1 MKLNI
6 SGTSINTK
14 SSLNTKKEQD
24 IKNQKQNDDYLF
36 FDLTEF
42 QTSDSN
48 TPLSIQLKE
57 TNSTNQQQN
66 KHFFPSKA
74 ILSENKL
81 PPLNSRYHL
90 VQEISREQIIKK
102 KLFKENYSVIS
113 LPSTSSLYSLKSQSI
128 DYQKLGQEIINAPNS
143 QDYYKFYKH
152 SKKCMDIQ
160 SYNETPNNIYVNLNK
175 AMEQEQ
181 CMPRK
186 MQIIDNHNKKEISVS
201 GQLSSQQ
208 YIKMFASGLGSST
221 FNQLERLNI
230 SSNNLNNEDLEIIL
244 AQLPKSVQYLDFKNN
259 KISKN
264 GCLYLQKLLLK
275 QHQFVI
281 ELNLENNQ
289 IGDQGLKY
297 LIDSLLNNKCL
308 RVLNLSHNQIQDQ
321 VMEPFGKMMK
331 KNNIIQELYLHY
343 NKITYK
349 GGFFFFK
356 GLSKNTVLK
365 VLDISFNK
373 LGGNKDCT
381 NEICNLIGRPHPELI
396 HLDLSH
402 NDFKEGDSQKIA
414 NELEFNKIIYGFHFE
429 GNSNYE
435 INHKGYLR
443 EQKNKKLI
451 TESQQDEINIE
462 ELDKKQLELQMQ
474 QMEQQTQKKKN
485 EFIRIQ
491 SVDIIN
497 LQLENC
503 WICQGW
509 VEVMF
514 LWKPHKS
521 GLLDEDPIF
530 IHLEFEDYLPSLMQ
544 KTTDGYF
551 ILYRMCPPNQTI
563 RYFFSNPVENVQV
576 YAKDQK
582 TIQTQIHSQL
592 RNFGVQMEYSNGK
605 ILQSQPLHTV
615 NMIQTTQSTPIF
627 DKKKHYL
634 ANIQCKPREPEK
646 IVEFD
651 IELAKKRKWTLD
663 NSIFKDFDED
673 TEAHLE
679 QCLEADLENS
689 KIFKHLINN
698 NEINP
703 LKEQLKKHYKYI
715 ISCYKYLTSQ
725 QCEQDFPR
733 INIQTIQG
741 FYYQSKNNQLIKQ
754 VDWEICLISTIVIK
768 DLKSNFIQER
778 ALVRHQ
784 FLELLIRLAK
794 ETYVKQGNCSNISQG
809 FEKMMQAQTGQFGFI
824 LDYGCAQQWRDERYW
839 TQIMDM
845 TIRFKLPFL
854 KQLFT
859 YTSCFSNKPYAKE
872 KFVSFQDF
880 KILLQ
885 NSDFFPN
892 YINEQQLYYVYLQSI
907 MMQVDEI
914 TQKRHFEMQFI
925 EFIEALARIAE
936 FISPNSNNYQIKQ
949 LNAKQR
955 RTLPLYIKFEGL
967 LYILFYRIKRIDV
980 DINVIEKSVIKSHEI
995 KKLGI
1000 FIEDNYSSSSSGE
1013 EDNEISNLRLSYT
1026 DPQNIINRMLFDDEC
1041 RVSFK
1046 DTMSNQSSG
1055 KKRKN
1060 SLQKQDSITLK
1071 RSVLRRNTF
1080 QNQLQQIKIAQ
1091 LENEMA
1097 ELAEYEESTPLNK
1110 LRIQNRKITRSK
1122 YEIVL

>member
-14 SSLNTKKEQD
+14 SSLNTKLEQNA
-24 IKNQKQNDDYLF
+24 KNLKQNEDNLF

-42 QTSDSN
+42 QISDSN

-57 TNSTNQQQN
+57 SNSTNSQLT
-66 KHFFPSKA
+66 KHFFPSKPV
-74 ILSENKL
+74 LSENKL

-90 VQEISREQIIKK
+90 VPEISREQIIKK
-102 KLFKENYSVIS
+102 KLFKENYSVLSFPSAQS
-113 LPSTSSLYSLKSQSI
+113 LFSSKSQSI
-128 DYQKLGQEIINAPNS
+128 DYQKLGQQIVNTPNS

-152 SKKCMDIQ
+152 SNKCLDAQ

-175 AMEQEQ
+175 AMQDQQ

-186 MQIIDNHNKKEISVS
+186 MQIIDNLNKKEISVA
-201 GQLSSQQ
+201 GQLSSHQ
-208 YIKMFASGLGSST
+208 YIKLFAAGLGSST
-221 FNQLERLNI
+221 FHQLERLNV
-230 SSNNLNNEDLEIIL
+230 SSNNLDNEDLEIIL
-244 AQLPKSVQYLDFKNN
+244 DQLPKSVQSVDLKNN

-264 GCLYLQKLLLK
+264 GCLFLQKLLMR

-281 ELNLENNQ
+281 ELNLENNL

-297 LIDSLLNNKCL
+297 LIDSLQNNKCL
-308 RVLNLSHNQIQDQ
+308 RILNLSQNQIQDQ
-321 VMEPFGKMMK
+321 VMEPFGRMMK

-343 NKITYK
+343 NKITFK
-349 GGFFFFK
+349 GGIFFFK
-356 GLSKNTVLK
+356 GLCKNSVLK

-381 NEICNLIGRPHPELI
+381 NEICNFIARPHPELI

-402 NDFKEGDSQKIA
+402 NDFKDSDSQKIA

-429 GNSNYE
+429 GNSNYQ
-435 INHKGYLR
+435 INHQGYLR
-443 EQKNKKLI
+443 EQKNKKLV
-451 TESQQDEINIE
+451 TESQYDDINIE
-462 ELDKKQLELQMQ
+462 ELDKKHLELQMQ

-491 SVDIIN
+491 SVDIVN
-497 LQLENC
+497 LQLESC

-509 VEVMF
+509 LEVMF
-514 LWKPHKS
+514 QWKPHKS
-521 GLLDEDPIF
+521 GFLDEDPIF
-530 IHLEFEDYLPSLMQ
+530 IHLEFEDYQPSNMQ
-544 KTTDGYF
+544 KTNDGYF
-551 ILYRMCPPNQTI
+551 TLYRMCPPNQTI
-563 RYFFSNPVENVQV
+563 RYFFSNPVQNVQV
-576 YAKDQK
+576 YAKDQR
-582 TIQTQIHSQL
+582 TIQTQTHSQL

-605 ILQSQPLHTV
+605 VLQSQPLHTV
-615 NMIQTTQSTPIF
+615 NMMQTSQSTPIF

-634 ANIQCKPREPEK
+634 ANIQCKPRVPEK

-651 IELAKKRKWTLD
+651 VELAKKRKWTLD

-689 KIFKHLINN
+689 KVLKHLINT
-698 NEINP
+698 NEVNS
-703 LKEQLKKHYKYI
+703 LKDQLKKYYKYI
-715 ISCYKYLTSQ
+715 ISCYKYLASQ

-741 FYYQSKNNQLIKQ
+741 FYSQSKNNQLIKQ

-768 DLKSNFIQER
+768 ELKSQYIQER

-794 ETYVKQGNCSNISQG
+794 ETYAKQGNCSSISQG
-809 FEKMMQAQTGQFGFI
+809 FDKMMQAQNGQFGFI
-824 LDYGCAQQWRDERYW
+824 LDYGYAQQWRDERYW

-854 KQLFT
+854 KIIIFLYFKISRINHMLRKNLFL
-859 YTSCFSNKPYAKE
+859 
-872 KFVSFQDF
+872 F
-880 KILLQ
+880 KILGCYSKIQ
-885 NSDFFPN
+885 
-892 YINEQQLYYVYLQSI
+892 IQLYFIYLQSI

-925 EFIEALARIAE
+925 EFIEALARVAE
-936 FISPNSNNYQIKQ
+936 SISPNSNNYQIKQ

-967 LYILFYRIKRIDV
+967 LYVMFYRIKRFDV

-995 KKLGI
+995 KRLGI

-1013 EDNEISNLRLSYT
+1013 EDNEVSNLRLSYT

-1041 RVSFK
+1041 KVSLK

-1055 KKRKN
+1055 KKRQN
-1060 SLQKQDSITLK
+1060 SLQRQDSITLK
-1071 RSVLRRNTF
+1071 RSLLRRNTI
-1080 QNQLQQIKIAQ
+1080 QNQLQQIKIAEI
-1091 LENEMA
+1091 ENEMA
-1097 ELAEYEESTPLNK
+1097 EIAEYEESTPLNK

-1122 YEIVL
+1122 YDIVL